1 LKLFSNVLVLVPT
14 VLAMACSRGAGAPSP
29 AASPA
34 VVPSAPSASVPSSSP
49 DAVKPLPDPLPD
61 VIARVNG
68 QPIPL
73 RFAKIMA
80 DDAIKGRESTKEL
93 QARALRSA
101 LDQLV
106 TRELLFQEALAQ
118 GVSADSAAV
127 DRKYD
132 EVHAGEKDEEAWK
145 KFLAQQGLTP
155 QTFKTELRTRQT
167 VTALL
172 DKVVAAR
179 VPQAITDQEAKAFYD
194 GNPTLFNLGRRVRAS
209 HILVLVPKGTDEKG
223 KAAFRAKAEAA
234 LKRVRDGED
243 FGAVAR
249 AVSQDEGSAVRG
261 GELPV
266 FGKGEMVPPFEAA
279 AFALGAG
286 KVSDLVE
293 TQFGFHVIKVHE
305 QLPDGKAPFDSLK
318 ESLKK
323 HLLGLKRQE
332 AMTVY
337 VNGLRD
343 KAKIEI
349 FI

>member
-1 LKLFSNVLVLVPT
+1 LKPFSSVLILVPT
-14 VLAMACSRGAGAPSP
+14 ILAAACSRGTGTPSP
-29 AASPA
+29 SPSQAA
-34 VVPSAPSASVPSSSP
+34 VPPVSVPTSSP
-49 DAVKPLPDPLPD
+49 EAVKPLPDPLPD

-80 DDAIKGRESTKEL
+80 DQAIQGRESTPEL
-93 QARALRSA
+93 RARALRAA

-106 TRELLFQEALAQ
+106 TRELLFQDALAQ
-118 GVSADSAAV
+118 GVSADPAAV

-132 EVHAGEKDEEAWK
+132 EVHAGEKDEESWK

-167 VTALL
+167 VTVLL
-172 DKVVAAR
+172 DKVAAK
-179 VPQAITDQEAKAFYD
+179 VPEAISDQEAKAFYD
-194 GNPTLFNLGRRVRAS
+194 GNPTLFNLGP
-209 HILVLVPKGTDEKG
+209 LVLVPKGTDEKG

-279 AFALGAG
+279 AFALAAG

-323 HLLGLKRQE
+323 HLLGVKRQE

-337 VNGLRD
+337 VKGLRD